1 MKQKAGRSTVKDPP
15 SDSLLTHW
23 QVVPSP
29 PPKPH
34 GRTNV
39 PTAMPEAAHPAAI
52 DPLSAMVTM
61 VTPLITMVLA
71 RYLDLPASG
80 STASPT
86 PPPLTPQH
94 SVTKRHRSVSVSP
107 SRHDE
112 SLPPPNIED
121 ELESCLVT
129 FGRSKALVDTIIY
142 AAITKFSTLGFTPDV
157 LADNDSI
164 SSKHIQE
171 VSGLPEGTIAALRK
185 FAHNWCGQ
193 LEVKRARTSV

>member
-1 MKQKAGRSTVKDPP
+1 
-15 SDSLLTHW
+15 
-23 QVVPSP
+23 
-29 PPKPH
+29 
-34 GRTNV
+34 
-39 PTAMPEAAHPAAI
+39 MPEAAHPAAI

-61 VTPLITMVLA
+61 VTPLITVALA
-71 RYLDLPASG
+71 RYLNLPALG

-94 SVTKRHRSVSVSP
+94 SVTKRHQSVSVSP
-107 SRHDE
+107 SHHNE
-112 SLPPPNIED
+112 SSPPPNIED
-121 ELESCLVT
+121 ELKSCLVA
-129 FGRSKALVDTIIY
+129 FGHSKALTDTIID

-185 FAHNWCGQ
+185 FARNWCGQ
-193 LEVKRARTSV
+193 LEVKRARTLV